1 MKTRRSFS
9 WRHGSSRL
17 QGIKP
22 RRSSLRVA
30 QRICLLYLLHDLTR
44 NQSRPETAYP
54 VPPTLRIYWSRN
66 INRVA
71 IDYANWPRLRTRLTL
86 RRIILAPEPLS
97 LRRTGFSPVLNATY
111 VNMITSSSS
120 GCAHAQP
127 SAYTRTL
134 FYHVQHLL
142 HIHSFGDM
150 LEPRYI
156 FRAGSLD

>member
-1 MKTRRSFS
+1 VKTRRSFS

-17 QGIKP
+17 QSIKL
-22 RRSSLRVA
+22 RCLSLRVA
-30 QRICLLYLLHDLTR
+30 QRICLLYLLHDSTR
-44 NQSRPETAYP
+44 NQSRPEIAYP
-54 VPPTLRIYWSRN
+54 VPPTLRTYWSRN

-97 LRRTGFSPVLNATY
+97 LRRTSFSLVLNATY

-120 GCAHAQP
+120 SCPHGQP

-134 FYHVQHLL
+134 FYRVQHLL
-142 HIHSFGDM
+142 HTHSFGNM

-156 FRAGSLD
+156 FRAESLD